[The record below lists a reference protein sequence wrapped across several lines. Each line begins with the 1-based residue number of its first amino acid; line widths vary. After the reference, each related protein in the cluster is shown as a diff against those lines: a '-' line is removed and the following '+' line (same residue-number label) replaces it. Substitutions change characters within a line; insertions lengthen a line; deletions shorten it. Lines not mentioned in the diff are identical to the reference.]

1 MISQEA
7 KRLIV
12 AEATK
17 SIPNEACG
25 FIVDGKVMV
34 CKNVHSS
41 PTDHFAIAAEDYA
54 KAEESGTIEAV
65 FHSHGR
71 DDLPKFSSHDIA
83 SCKESNLPWI
93 LYSLKTGGFTT
104 IDPTGNAP
112 YTERPWAYGVHDCY
126 SLTRDFYRRELGIV
140 LDDFHRGEE
149 MEWQQRDWKMF
160 AANYAKQGFRR
171 IERPEQK
178 GDILLM
184 QIDAPSPNHVGVMT
198 GNGMLFYHHLMDR
211 LSEQSI
217 WGGMWEK
224 VTTLVLRHE
233 SQ

>member
-17 SIPNEACG
+17 NIPNEACG
-25 FIVDGKVMV
+25 FIVDGKVMA

-71 DDLPKFSSHDIA
+71 DDLPKFSGHDIV

-93 LYSLKTGGFTT
+93 LYSLKTGSFTT